1 MTYRN
6 RPFSRRQ
13 AIKAGAGV
21 AAAAA
26 FVSYPI
32 RSSAQGTTTVRLSS
46 SSSGVEAGILQQV
59 VDAFQTAN
67 PDIKVSNE
75 AVPSDYPT
83 KLTTDLAAGTAADV
97 FYCDALLAPDFMVR
111 DLLLPLDDYIAQSGG
126 ADDFYPNLLAAFQYG
141 GKTFGLPKDWSSM
154 AMWYS
159 TDNFTKAGI
168 TAPPANWDELTT
180 VLQTLTDSTGMPGAV
195 IAPDPASEFIFEYQA
210 GGSIVSPDFSKVEIG
225 GQPTLDALN
234 YYYGMY
240 KNGLATTPAD
250 VGANDQATGL
260 AQGSASVAFSGNWNY
275 GGFAQNYPDF
285 KFGVAPMPAGPTGI
299 KATSAFTVSYSMYAG
314 TKVADAAWKLL
325 NYLAGPEG
333 MLSTTTGV
341 GVMPSRKS
349 LTDKWLAQFPDRK
362 VFTDA
367 AEYARPWQFGPGGQL
382 LNGDATGILQ
392 ALFAGSVSV
401 EEAASQL
408 KAAADK
414 DIQLQAPGAG
424 GTATPTS

>member
-1 MTYRN
+1 MGSRSRT
-6 RPFSRRQ
+6 FSRRQ
-13 AIKAGAGV
+13 VLKTGAGV

-32 RSSAQGTTTVRLSS
+32 RSSAQGTTTVRLST
-46 SSSGVEAGILQQV
+46 SSSGVEAGIVQQV
-59 VDAFQTAN
+59 IDAFQAAN

-111 DLLLPLDDYIAQSGG
+111 NLLMPLDDYIVQSGG
-126 ADDFYPNLLAAFQYG
+126 ADDFFPNLLAAFQYG
-141 GKTFGLPKDWSSM
+141 GQTFGLPKDWSAA

-159 TDNFTKAGI
+159 TDNFSAAGI
-168 TAPPANWDELTT
+168 NAPPTTWDELTS
-180 VLQTLTDSTGMPGAV
+180 VLQTLTDSTGIPGAV
-195 IAPDPASEFIFEYQA
+195 IAPDPASEFMFEYQA
-210 GGSIVSPDFSKVEIG
+210 GGSIVSPDFSRVEIG

-240 KNGLATTPAD
+240 KNGLATSPAD

-275 GGFAQNYPDF
+275 GGYAQNFPDF

-299 KATSAFTVSYSMYAG
+299 RATSAFTVSYSMFAG
-314 TKVADAAWKLL
+314 TQVADAAWKLL
-325 NYLAGPEG
+325 SYLTGPEG
-333 MLSTTTGV
+333 MLTTTTGV

-349 LTDKWLAQFPDRK
+349 LTEPWLAQFPDRR
-362 VFTDA
+362 VFIDA

-408 KAAADK
+408 KAAAEK
-414 DIQLQAPGAG
+414 DIQLQAPGAA
-424 GTATPTS
+424 ATPTS